1 LTELIEIPNYIEGSF
16 EKTEKKKILTD
27 LTGKPIAELYGATDS
42 LIRKAK
48 RALVKNSEEI
58 GKIGIPTIIEVLKRS
73 MDYYYDKDID
83 FKTTALLAGSPI
95 SFVRQEID
103 SLKTWCKNIDEY
115 LYSCF
120 GCIDYTLTEI
130 KKNGKLIG
138 YRKFVP
144 NGPITAIL
152 PKNDD
157 GLPLYVLTQLILS
170 RNTAIVKPSSEGA
183 SSFATIK
190 FIEALNKSI
199 DYYGP
204 EEQKLKNAIQVVNIL
219 EERENKI
226 RSTANLVVTGG
237 QVIIFGTENTA
248 RALSAEI
255 SNDTKINK
263 IIKMGTGFSISI
275 VLNDADVNHAATEI
289 VHSSTQD
296 KGNKCTTTNVVY
308 VEGSVYPALIK
319 KLRETEK
326 AFKHGELLAAETRL
340 GLISEEEKKQI
351 IGRIKELYGHTSIG
365 AIPNYIEF
373 KIHEIESHDP
383 VEEMPAP
390 VIFLKKL
397 NTEEDIIK
405 QTLTDIR
412 RNELEKNLVTSIYT
426 KNFEKFEKLTSVIPS
441 HTFKLNKSSEK
452 INFLLEHQGQ
462 FLIQELLDKKILE
475 V

>member
-1 LTELIEIPNYIEGSF
+1 
-16 EKTEKKKILTD
+16 
-27 LTGKPIAELYGATDS
+27 
-42 LIRKAK
+42 
-48 RALVKNSEEI
+48 
-58 GKIGIPTIIEVLKRS
+58 
-73 MDYYYDKDID
+73 MD
-83 FKTTALLAGSPI
+83 
-95 SFVRQEID
+95 Q
-103 SLKTWCKNIDEY
+103 
-115 LYSCF
+115 
-120 GCIDYTLTEI
+120 
-130 KKNGKLIG
+130 
-138 YRKFVP
+138 
-144 NGPITAIL
+144 
-152 PKNDD
+152 
-157 GLPLYVLTQLILS
+157 
-170 RNTAIVKPSSEGA
+170 
-183 SSFATIK
+183 
-190 FIEALNKSI
+190 
-199 DYYGP
+199 
-204 EEQKLKNAIQVVNIL
+204 
-219 EERENKI
+219 ENKI

-319 KLRETEK
+319 K
-326 AFKHGELLAAETRL
+326 
-340 GLISEEEKKQI
+340 QI

-412 RNELEKNLVTSIYT
+412 RNDLEKNLVTSIYT

-441 HTFKLNKSSEK
+441 HTFKLNK
-452 INFLLEHQGQ
+452 
-462 FLIQELLDKKILE
+462 
-475 V
+475 